1 MGTVSHKTHTD
12 IASQRTLM
20 VPRRVTIPF
29 LGFAIANFVFCV
41 ASSLTELNLSAVCAY
56 WPS

>member
-1 MGTVSHKTHTD
+1 MGTVFHKIHID
-12 IASQRTLM
+12 IVSRRTLM
-20 VPRRVTIPF
+20 VSVRITIPF